1 MHIHPGVSS
10 HVHLIL
16 YCDDKDKLVESV
28 KTHMAFQPEGEAV
41 LYVYD
46 AKALTD
52 RQTHQYP
59 GRPWFLLPPMDFPHL
74 STCVQAGMELF
85 GPSDIFACFDARRP
99 EIGKKFR
106 KQIASHSSKLVKEG
120 SMQKRMFRP
129 DLRLLYSNE
138 EFIAGYAKSVRM
150 KSLGYLPEP
159 VESVTCATGS
169 NVRLMS
175 RPRRFV
181 DLPGLTFT
189 RSLSGCLMRSAEEH
203 AVKLTKEASEKL
215 YGQIDTNQGGED
227 EAEDNQDKPEDED
240 REDGNA
246 DEDGNKDTQEDPVA
260 TAGEDETSAFNP
272 DEGTIW
278 YPWSSS
284 EDTMLEFLN
293 IFAGQHQKV
302 VSWCAGYGQ
311 LELACLRSDM
321 TVLSLCQSV
330 THRQAWELQGV
341 C

>member
-16 YCDDKDKLVESV
+16 YSDDKDKLVEPV

-52 RQTHQYP
+52 GQTQQYP

-99 EIGKKFR
+99 DIGKKFR
-106 KQIASHSSKLVKEG
+106 KQITSHSSKLVKDS

-159 VESVTCATGS
+159 VESITCATGAS
-169 NVRLMS
+169 VRLTS

-203 AVKLTKEASEKL
+203 GVRLSKEAAEKL
-215 YGQIDTNQGGED
+215 YSQIDSNQGSEPD
-227 EAEDNQDKPEDED
+227 DED

-246 DEDGNKDTQEDPVA
+246 DDDGNKDTQENPEVA

-272 DEGTIW
+272 DEGAIW

-293 IFAGQHQKV
+293 IFAGQHQRV
-302 VSWCAGYGQ
+302 VSWCAGFGQ

-341 C
+341 